1 MYLSKGDAFKLQNI
15 LELVEDGVELLVDGA
30 RDPEATQTLVDVIR
44 ARQLIDEA
52 VVSEEM
58 KELLDE
64 NDEAWVKIR
73 ELKDRVAELEAEVGT
88 LKAKS
93 STSEA
98 PLEHVDLA
106 EEEEKWPSWLSL
118 KEGETV
124 VDGYGTRGKVTG
136 WRTTFGGSV
145 LYEYTTPTGHSY
157 EETGLRLKPVSEDEP
172 EENKYKV
179 GDKVYSPMAFAD
191 YGKVVEVSR
200 DGQYLVQWETW
211 GNQWTTEEELEPAE
225 VESIFD

>member
-15 LELVEDGVELLVDGA
+15 LELVEGNVEAMADEDVHYAGC
-30 RDPEATQTLVDVIR
+30 LVDVIR
-44 ARQLIDEA
+44 ARQLVDEA

-64 NDEAWVKIR
+64 NDEAWAKIR
-73 ELKDRVAELEAEVGT
+73 ELKDRVAELEAEVGAFK
-88 LKAKS
+88 LKEG
-93 STSEA
+93 TVE
-98 PLEHVDLA
+98 ER
-106 EEEEKWPSWLSL
+106 EEERWPSWLSL
-118 KEGETV
+118 REGDTV

-136 WRTTFGGSV
+136 WRMTFGGSV
-145 LYEYTTPTGHSY
+145 IYEYTTPTGYSY
-157 EETGLRLKPVSEDEP
+157 EETGLRLKVVSEDEP

-191 YGKVVEVSR
+191 YGKVVEVAR

-225 VESIFD
+225 METILD